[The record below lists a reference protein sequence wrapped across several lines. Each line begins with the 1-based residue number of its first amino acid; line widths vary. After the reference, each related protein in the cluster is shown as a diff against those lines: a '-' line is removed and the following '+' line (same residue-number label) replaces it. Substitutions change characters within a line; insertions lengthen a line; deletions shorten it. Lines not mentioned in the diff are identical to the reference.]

1 MSEKQKKKK
10 LKNKE
15 IMKNSMENVEYLNSL
30 YQVSEIINYLSP
42 ELKNKIPK
50 KLLTYFEQN
59 KSKNYNWNLDKTKS
73 LKEQDLLEN
82 TKEILTMIY
91 KEYLCDEKEK
101 PEIEKVLIENEI
113 NYQKSLSK
121 KYSSDVFSKKNR
133 VSVYTDKTSNVELLK
148 QEESIFKRI
157 INKIKSIFKK

>member
-1 MSEKQKKKK
+1 
-10 LKNKE
+10 
-15 IMKNSMENVEYLNSL
+15 MENVEYLNSL

-101 PEIEKVLIENEI
+101 LEIEKELIEKEI
-113 NYQKSLSK
+113 NYKKSLSK
-121 KYSSDVFSKKNR
+121 KYRSDDFSKKNR

>member
-1 MSEKQKKKK
+1 
-10 LKNKE
+10 
-15 IMKNSMENVEYLNSL
+15 MENVEYLNSL

-59 KSKNYNWNLDKTKS
+59 KSKNYNWNL
-73 LKEQDLLEN
+73 EN

-101 PEIEKVLIENEI
+101 LEIEKVLIENEI

>member
-1 MSEKQKKKK
+1 
-10 LKNKE
+10 
-15 IMKNSMENVEYLNSL
+15 MENVEYSNSL

-91 KEYLCDEKEK
+91 KEYLCDEKK
-101 PEIEKVLIENEI
+101 KQEIEKVLIENEI

>member
-1 MSEKQKKKK
+1 
-10 LKNKE
+10 
-15 IMKNSMENVEYLNSL
+15 MENVEYLNSL

-73 LKEQDLLEN
+73 LKEQDLLKN
-82 TKEILTMIY
+82 TKDFLAMLNFAI
-91 KEYLCDEKEK
+91 CDEKEK
-101 PEIEKVLIENEI
+101 LEIEKVLIENEI